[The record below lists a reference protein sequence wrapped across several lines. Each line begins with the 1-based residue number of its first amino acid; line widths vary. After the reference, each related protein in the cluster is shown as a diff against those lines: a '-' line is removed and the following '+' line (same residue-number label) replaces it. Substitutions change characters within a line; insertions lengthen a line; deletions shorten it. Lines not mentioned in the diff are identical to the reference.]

1 MPILAAALGIALLGA
16 QTAFADDL
24 KGVLSRL
31 DTAAANFHTTTTNF
45 EFDAVTTQ
53 PIYDK
58 DVQKGIQFFKRE
70 GHSFQWGARIQEE
83 NGRPA
88 DRELTFAAGKVLYFD
103 VPGNEERQIDASKY
117 ESYLLLGFGAS
128 GKELAEKWNIKYLGA
143 ELINGVKTDKL
154 ELIAKDPN
162 VLEQIR
168 KVTIWLDTDHAVS
181 LKQVFDEGGGTIR
194 TCIYSNIKNNEPL
207 PKDAFTLKTNKQTKM
222 VK

>member
-1 MPILAAALGIALLGA
+1 MPILAAALVMALLPV

-58 DVQKGIQFFKRE
+58 DVQKGIQFYKRE
-70 GHSFQWGARIQEE
+70 GHSFQWAAHIEE
-83 NGRPA
+83 VNGRPA
-88 DRELTFAAGKVLYFD
+88 DRELTYAAGKVLYLD
-103 VPGNEERQIDASKY
+103 VAGNEERALDAAKY

-128 GKELAEKWNIKYLGA
+128 GKELAEKWNIKYLGT
-143 ELINGVKTDKL
+143 EQIDGVKTDKL
-154 ELIAKDPN
+154 ELVAKDPDM
-162 VLEQIR
+162 LKLIR

-181 LKQVFDEGGGTIR
+181 LKLVFDEGNGTAR
-194 TCIYSNIKNNEPL
+194 TCIYSNIKNNQPL
-207 PKDAFTLKTNKQTKM
+207 PKDAFTLKTNKQTKL